1 MQENFFDAAIRNW
14 QDAYILE
21 KADEYDNAVC
31 LHGFAAECSLKAILQ
46 EGISRDVVIKYGH
59 NIDLLLNDILSFSE
73 NDIKI
78 ASILDP
84 SLGLRLSGIRLEDI
98 LFSDH
103 HKRRYYE
110 DGHYNGDDVVKC
122 RENAMA
128 YVREMLRLYVDGY
141 IKNT

>member
-1 MQENFFDAAIRNW
+1 M
-14 QDAYILE
+14 
-21 KADEYDNAVC
+21 C

-98 LFSDH
+98 LFRITL
-103 HKRRYYE
+103 K
-110 DGHYNGDDVVKC
+110 GDIM
-122 RENAMA
+122 RMGIIMEMMLLNA
-128 YVREMLRLYVDGY
+128 EKMLWHM
-141 IKNT
+141 

>member
-1 MQENFFDAAIRNW
+1 MHENFFDAAIRNW

-98 LFSDH
+98 LFRITL
-103 HKRRYYE
+103 K
-110 DGHYNGDDVVKC
+110 GDIM
-122 RENAMA
+122 RMGIIMEMMLLNA
-128 YVREMLRLYVDGY
+128 EKMLWHM
-141 IKNT
+141 

>member
-98 LFSDH
+98 LFWITL
-103 HKRRYYE
+103 K
-110 DGHYNGDDVVKC
+110 GDIM
-122 RENAMA
+122 RMGIIMEMMLLNA
-128 YVREMLRLYVDGY
+128 EKMLWHM
-141 IKNT
+141 

>member
-98 LFSDH
+98 LFSVTL
-103 HKRRYYE
+103 K
-110 DGHYNGDDVVKC
+110 GDIM
-122 RENAMA
+122 RMGIIMEMMLLNA
-128 YVREMLRLYVDGY
+128 EKMLWHM
-141 IKNT
+141 

>member
-98 LFSDH
+98 LFRITL
-103 HKRRYYE
+103 K
-110 DGHYNGDDVVKC
+110 GDIM
-122 RENAMA
+122 RMGIIMEMMLLNA
-128 YVREMLRLYVDGY
+128 EKMLWHM
-141 IKNT
+141 